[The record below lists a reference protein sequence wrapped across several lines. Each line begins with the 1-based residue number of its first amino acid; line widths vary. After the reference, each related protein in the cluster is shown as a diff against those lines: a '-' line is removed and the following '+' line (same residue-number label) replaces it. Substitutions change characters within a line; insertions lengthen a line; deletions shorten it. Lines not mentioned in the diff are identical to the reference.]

1 MTTIE
6 SEIVSRDARLRLRLA
21 EAADEPF
28 LHNLFKSVKGA
39 QLAAAGLPPA
49 MLDLVLA
56 QQYRAQV
63 EGHAAQCPAAQ
74 SLIILRDGATVGRLL
89 LDRAAQRW
97 HVVDLA
103 LLPGAR
109 NAGVGRE
116 IMQAVATAAR
126 EQGAEVLSLAVATT
140 NEDAIRFYV
149 RLGFRDVADEATASH
164 RTMERSLAC

>member
-6 SEIVSRDARLRLRLA
+6 AEIVSRDARLRLRRA
-21 EAADEPF
+21 ETADAPF
-28 LHNLFKSVKGA
+28 LRDLFKSVKGA

-56 QQYRAQV
+56 QQFRAQV
-63 EGHAAQCPAAQ
+63 AGHATQCPAAH
-74 SLIILRDGATVGRLL
+74 SLIILRDAAPVGRLL

-140 NEDAIRFYV
+140 NDDAIRFYV
-149 RLGFRDVADEATASH
+149 RLGFRDVAHGATASH
-164 RTMERSLAC
+164 RMMELPLAG

>member
-1 MTTIE
+1 MRLGIDV
-6 SEIVSRDARLRLRLA
+6 VSADVRLRLRPA
-21 EAADEPF
+21 ETADEPF
-28 LHNLFKSVKGA
+28 LRDLFDSVKGT

-56 QQYRAQV
+56 QQYRAQLAS
-63 EGHAAQCPAAQ
+63 HAAQCPAAQ
-74 SLIILRDGATVGRLL
+74 SLIILRDAAPVGRLL
-89 LDRAAQRW
+89 LDRAASQW

-126 EQGAEVLSLAVATT
+126 EQGAAVLSLAVATT
-140 NEDAIRFYV
+140 NDDAIRFYV
-149 RLGFRDVADEATASH
+149 RLGFRDVADNATASH
-164 RTMERSLAC
+164 RMMELPLAR